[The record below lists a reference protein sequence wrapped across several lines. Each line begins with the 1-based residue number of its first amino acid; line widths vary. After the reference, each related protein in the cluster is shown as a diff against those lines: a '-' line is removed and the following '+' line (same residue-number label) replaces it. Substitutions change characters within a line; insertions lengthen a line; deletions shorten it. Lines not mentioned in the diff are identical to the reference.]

1 MTAKD
6 FLAANSVLAERA
18 RLAIMAILAA
28 ADEPVDFSSL
38 LEKLELSKGNL
49 SSHVRKLEEAKLL
62 RVHKEFVDRKPRT
75 TFECTAL
82 GRRELRDYLSR
93 LEAMLSAAR
102 ADSGGQ

>member
-1 MTAKD
+1 MTARD
-6 FLAANSVLAERA
+6 FLAANSLLAERA
-18 RLAIMAILAA
+18 RLAIIAILAA
-28 ADEPVDFSSL
+28 SEEPVDFNTL

-82 GRRELRDYLSR
+82 GRRELKDYLGR
-93 LEAMLSAAR
+93 LDAMLAAAR
-102 ADSGGQ
+102 AEKGR